1 MNRLT
6 ITAGT
11 VTAAALMLAGCGSA
25 RDLRPAPG
33 EALPVA
39 PYGADATP
47 TPADLLTPTAQ
58 QRPGRS
64 DELLTRSDERRG
76 DEFDLP
82 PRN

>member
-1 MNRLT
+1 MKRLT
-6 ITAGT
+6 TMAGVVMTAG
-11 VTAAALMLAGCGSA
+11 LLLAGCGSA

-47 TPADLLTPTAQ
+47 APADLLTPTAQ
-58 QRPGRS
+58 QRPDRS
-64 DELLTRSDERRG
+64 DELLTRSQERRS